1 MLIRDG
7 FAYYTIILGKT
18 TCLGDLRSNLMV
30 LIEALATANVA
41 LLVSLSN
48 GQSALP
54 TLLTFV
60 ERASFGVINSR
71 IMLNLRHIA
80 FENNTSNTQGP
91 ISYESISALV
101 IGNQTGHTDTD
112 TYVTNTTSVSE
123 RKDVIPVTHA

>member
-1 MLIRDG
+1 
-7 FAYYTIILGKT
+7 
-18 TCLGDLRSNLMV
+18 MV

-101 IGNQTGHTDTD
+101 IGNQIGHTDTD
-112 TYVTNTTSVSE
+112 TYFTNTTSVSE